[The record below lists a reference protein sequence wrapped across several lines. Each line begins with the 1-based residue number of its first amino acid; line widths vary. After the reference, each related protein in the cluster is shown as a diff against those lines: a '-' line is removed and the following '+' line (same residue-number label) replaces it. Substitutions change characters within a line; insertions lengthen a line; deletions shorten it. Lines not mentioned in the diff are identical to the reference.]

1 MFFYNKT
8 MNLSSKMRFL
18 FYKVIYK
25 EKLKLSKGV
34 YSRNGFRLQIAEL
47 ARIEI
52 GENTFFNHYCS
63 INAQDSIKIG
73 SECLFGENVKIYDH
87 NHIYRDKEMPIRTQG
102 FSKDPVV
109 IGSNCWIGSN
119 VVILKGVTIG
129 DNCIIGANCL
139 VYRNVPSETILKA
152 NFDYS
157 ISERKN

>member
-1 MFFYNKT
+1 
-8 MNLSSKMRFL
+8 
-18 FYKVIYK
+18 
-25 EKLKLSKGV
+25 
-34 YSRNGFRLQIAEL
+34 
-47 ARIEI
+47 
-52 GENTFFNHYCS
+52 
-63 INAQDSIKIG
+63 
-73 SECLFGENVKIYDH
+73 
-87 NHIYRDKEMPIRTQG
+87 MPIRTQG
-102 FSKDPVV
+102 FSKAPVV